1 MNDIFCKGLLLFC
14 QEHSFCFFLKRML
27 HQSKEESDSIKVQ
40 KIVLFENRQI
50 QTLIENVR
58 KRQESADGKR

>member
-1 MNDIFCKGLLLFC
+1 MNHIFCNSLLLFY
-14 QEHSFCFFLKRML
+14 QKHSFQFFWKRML

-50 QTLIENVR
+50 QALIENVK